1 MVIFAAFVIVP
12 FGFLVSGLIIN
23 LIQLVL
29 FIFARPVSRR
39 LYRRIN
45 TRVVELLWLQLIWLV
60 DWWAC
65 IKINFYADAETLELL
80 GKEHALVLCN
90 HRGDIDWLIG
100 WVMAQRSGCLG
111 STLAI
116 MKKEA
121 KYFPIIG
128 WSMWFSEYI
137 FLEKNWA
144 KDENILKAGFNQLK
158 DFPTTFWLGLF
169 VEGTRS
175 TQENLQAARDYASLK
190 GLPSPRNVLIPR
202 TKGFVSAV
210 AHIRSFVPA
219 VYDCTYT
226 VHKKQSAPTFLRM
239 FTGQL
244 SEVNLQMKRYQMSQ
258 LPEAADG
265 IAQWCRDLFVAKPNR
280 NNSWMANKLI
290 KLRGEVFTWIKLRI
304 GNGLT
309 CRFWTDNWSPYGSL
323 ESHLLTGY
331 SSRQG
336 IPATAYLADLCIEG
350 NWQLPPART
359 DKHLELHVY
368 LTTITLTDE
377 PDYYEWILDDKVS
390 HKYKTGEVYKKLRG
404 EEDVVPCFY
413 SATSDPVL
421 SIKSTVPNNLYKNS
435 PLQTETSRRLDY
447 FSICLPCLICF
458 FISTCIGSGVILW
471 TISVSLSVKKLFK
484 FAAVEDKT
492 RLGKPVKIMTM
503 PVTTYVEAGG

>member
-60 DWWAC
+60 DWWALFM
-65 IKINFYADAETLELL
+65 IITTPS

-265 IAQWCRDLFVAKPNR
+265 IAQWCRDLFVAK
-280 NNSWMANKLI
+280 
-290 KLRGEVFTWIKLRI
+290 V
-304 GNGLT
+304 
-309 CRFWTDNWSPYGSL
+309 
-323 ESHLLTGY
+323 
-331 SSRQG
+331 
-336 IPATAYLADLCIEG
+336 
-350 NWQLPPART
+350 
-359 DKHLELHVY
+359 
-368 LTTITLTDE
+368 
-377 PDYYEWILDDKVS
+377 
-390 HKYKTGEVYKKLRG
+390 
-404 EEDVVPCFY
+404 
-413 SATSDPVL
+413 
-421 SIKSTVPNNLYKNS
+421 
-435 PLQTETSRRLDY
+435 
-447 FSICLPCLICF
+447 
-458 FISTCIGSGVILW
+458 
-471 TISVSLSVKKLFK
+471 
-484 FAAVEDKT
+484 
-492 RLGKPVKIMTM
+492 
-503 PVTTYVEAGG
+503 

>member
-1 MVIFAAFVIVP
+1 MCVGNKNIVFSLRVKQSCSNNLTITSPKRLWKFAIFFLFAFCFFSFLSMVIFAAFVIVP

-265 IAQWCRDLFVAKPNR
+265 IAQWCRDLFVAKDVQLENYL
-280 NNSWMANKLI
+280 MVLYLI
-290 KLRGEVFTWIKLRI
+290 S
-304 GNGLT
+304 GL
-309 CRFWTDNWSPYGSL
+309 SSL
-323 ESHLLTGY
+323 
-331 SSRQG
+331 
-336 IPATAYLADLCIEG
+336 IE
-350 NWQLPPART
+350 
-359 DKHLELHVY
+359 
-368 LTTITLTDE
+368 TTLG
-377 PDYYEWILDDKVS
+377 W
-390 HKYKTGEVYKKLRG
+390 
-404 EEDVVPCFY
+404 
-413 SATSDPVL
+413 
-421 SIKSTVPNNLYKNS
+421 
-435 PLQTETSRRLDY
+435 
-447 FSICLPCLICF
+447 LI
-458 FISTCIGSGVILW
+458 S
-471 TISVSLSVKKLFK
+471 
-484 FAAVEDKT
+484 
-492 RLGKPVKIMTM
+492 
-503 PVTTYVEAGG
+503 